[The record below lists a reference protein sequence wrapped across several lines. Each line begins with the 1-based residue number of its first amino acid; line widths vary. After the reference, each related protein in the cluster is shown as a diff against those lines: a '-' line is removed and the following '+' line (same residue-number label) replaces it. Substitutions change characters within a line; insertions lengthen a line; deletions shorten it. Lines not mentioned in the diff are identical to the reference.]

1 MTRIDLLLVT
11 QTILGLVDGKT
22 GYEITLEQR
31 RFVAERFAY
40 AIAQTHPRFD
50 AERFLLAC
58 GVAI

>member
-22 GYEITLEQR
+22 GYELSSNQR

-50 AERFLLAC
+50 AERFLRAC
-58 GVAI
+58 GVTL